1 MKKNLNVLYEICKE
15 VMSDMV
21 SDGFYEKHLSAEQI
35 EVLRK
40 IKESHKTDD

>member
-1 MKKNLNVLYEICKE
+1 MKKNLNVLCEICKE

-21 SDGFYEKHLSAEQI
+21 IDGFYEKHLSVEQI

-40 IKESHKTDD
+40 IKESHKMDD

>member
-21 SDGFYEKHLSAEQI
+21 RDGFYEKHLSAEQI
-35 EVLRK
+35 ETLRK